1 MKILIIEDS
10 DAIFKS
16 LEKYISDNTLL
27 SEIARVKPNNSG
39 SSIYINNSPDLII
52 ADESFSQSDT
62 IEMLRNLVSN
72 NPGATIILLTHSL
85 YDYRRKMYD
94 ELGVNRCYGKL
105 FDLDLF
111 ILELESLLI
120 ENTIVSKNQD
130 YSEI

>member
-16 LEKYISDNTLL
+16 LEKYISDKTPL
-27 SEIARVKPNNSG
+27 SDIARAKPNNSG

-52 ADESFSQSDT
+52 VDESFSQSDT
-62 IEMLRNLVSN
+62 IEMLRNLRSN

-85 YDYRRKMYD
+85 NDYRRKMYD
-94 ELGVNRCYGKL
+94 KLGVNRYYDKL

-111 ILELESLLI
+111 ILELESLLT
-120 ENTIVSKNQD
+120 ENTIVS
-130 YSEI
+130 